1 MAEKLS
7 QEIMALRAAKEF
19 KDGDVVNLGRGIPSL
34 CATFIPEG
42 REVLFETE
50 NGSLGYGSIIMT
62 DEWEKVQIQHI
73 EAGGRYFL
81 PKDGMSF
88 FDLGTS
94 MDLMRG
100 GRIDITC
107 LGAYQV
113 SAKGDFANWSIPGDT
128 SIGIGGGMDLVYGSK
143 KVIVLMEHVTR
154 NGEFRI
160 LNECTY
166 PLTGK
171 GCVSLLVTDIAVIE
185 PTKDGLMLKE
195 FAPGWTAEDI
205 QSLTE
210 PELILADDLTEVEL

>member
-19 KDGDVVNLGRGIPSL
+19 KDGDVVNLGRGIPSF

-81 PKDGMSF
+81 PKEGMSF
-88 FDLGTS
+88 FDMGTS
-94 MDLMRG
+94 LDLMRG
-100 GRIDITC
+100 GRMDITC

-143 KVIVLMEHVTR
+143 RVIVIMEHITR
-154 NGEFRI
+154 DGEFRI

-171 GCVSLLVTDIAVIE
+171 ECVSLLVTDIAVIE
-185 PTKDGLMLKE
+185 PVKEGLMLKE
-195 FAPGWTAEDI
+195 FAPGWTVEEI
-205 QSLTE
+205 QKLTE
-210 PELILADDLTEVEL
+210 PELILADDLKEVEL